1 MIIEVTGGKV
11 VIDNDDLEK
20 VQQYKWHISNTGYAV
35 WRGIK
40 DGKKQTIRMH
50 RLIANTPHGMI
61 TDHINQNRL
70 DNRKENLR
78 ACTHSEN
85 MRNLSNQ
92 GKGYWFQKQ
101 NNNWV
106 VEVHGKHIGV
116 FQTEEQA
123 QKIVVLVRNGGTY
136 IKPERTECR
145 YGHSLEDAYIVRGR
159 KTCKPCQSLRSRKYY
174 RRRIAS

>member
-61 TDHINQNRL
+61 TDHLFSDDWLRL
-70 DNRKENLR
+70 CPYL
-78 ACTHSEN
+78 
-85 MRNLSNQ
+85 
-92 GKGYWFQKQ
+92 
-101 NNNWV
+101 V
-106 VEVHGKHIGV
+106 IGFGV
-116 FQTEEQA
+116 
-123 QKIVVLVRNGGTY
+123 Y
-136 IKPERTECR
+136 ITPAIRCICHDST
-145 YGHSLEDAYIVRGR
+145 
-159 KTCKPCQSLRSRKYY
+159 
-174 RRRIAS
+174 AS